1 MNYWI
6 DILQSRFGEQ
16 EFIILIIAI
25 VIFFVSL
32 FFIIILSSIFNPVN
46 LRLRREINSYQ
57 PYFFTRYSL
66 ADKLRKHNDL
76 FIPSDLSLL
85 KRTSQRLDYAGFH
98 SSNSLLYYYALRM
111 TLMLFLPVLIIVLSK
126 IFVFTYSEN
135 TLELIIAGLA
145 FGYLLPSFVLDRL
158 IIKRQKILERSFPDA
173 LDMIVICSE
182 AGLSLDAALQ
192 KVASVL
198 TISHPE
204 LAAEFAVIQ
213 KEQYELFAAKMM
225 DYGLGNI
232 ALGSTLEDQDDINL
246 SITGIWLR
254 CNDKINRLKNIL
266 KRGGK
271 NYVAGEAA
279 IDSFIDISNY
289 GIIAQLV
296 MRGKW
301 K

>member
-1 MNYWI
+1 ME
-6 DILQSRFGEQ
+6 EQ
-16 EFIILIIAI
+16 
-25 VIFFVSL
+25 VGYNT
-32 FFIIILSSIFNPVN
+32 SIKDF
-46 LRLRREINSYQ
+46 E
-57 PYFFTRYSL
+57 
-66 ADKLRKHNDL
+66 K
-76 FIPSDLSLL
+76 
-85 KRTSQRLDYAGFH
+85 
-98 SSNSLLYYYALRM
+98 
-111 TLMLFLPVLIIVLSK
+111 
-126 IFVFTYSEN
+126 TY
-135 TLELIIAGLA
+135 
-145 FGYLLPSFVLDRL
+145 
-158 IIKRQKILERSFPDA
+158 
-173 LDMIVICSE
+173 
-182 AGLSLDAALQ
+182 
-192 KVASVL
+192 
-198 TISHPE
+198 PE
-204 LAAEFAVIQ
+204 LAAEFALIQ

-232 ALGSTLEDQDDINL
+232 ALGSTLEDPDDVNL